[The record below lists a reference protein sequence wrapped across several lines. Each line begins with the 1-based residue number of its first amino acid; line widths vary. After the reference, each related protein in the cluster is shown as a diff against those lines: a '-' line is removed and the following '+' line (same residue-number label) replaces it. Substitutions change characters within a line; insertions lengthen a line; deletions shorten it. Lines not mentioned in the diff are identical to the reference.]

1 MKQHAYLKLEIIKTL
16 NPLDRLTDEQLILLA
31 SRAHTKHYK
40 KRSLVLERGSADHHE
55 YFLLSGSVVLEASD
69 GRKALVDAGSE
80 RAKSALAH
88 LQPRQFNVI
97 SATDSE
103 FLVVAEDVLAQLL
116 KEAPVREYH
125 DENRASGGGDA
136 TYELLM
142 DFYADLKSNQFKLPS
157 VPDIAF
163 RIKDLID
170 RDCSSSDDIAKVVG
184 ADPSMAVKIIR
195 ACNSPLYRGFSEVES
210 CRDAVVRLG
219 MDTTRQLVTI
229 FSLRELFKT
238 KRKEL
243 QSAMEDV
250 WSRSRQVAAIA
261 YVLAEITP
269 GLNKDHALLAGLI
282 HDIGAVPVICYAEA
296 YVDLWADAKN
306 LIEAI
311 AELKG
316 ELGSTLLEHWGFVDN
331 LIEVVNHSDDWLYES
346 GLEKP
351 NYADLVIV
359 AKMHTM
365 IGKAGQK
372 DLPPFNTI
380 PAFQKLANGGLTPQK
395 SLKVLVEARHKIDEV
410 LNLLGPDYR
419 VAV

>member
-1 MKQHAYLKLEIIKTL
+1 MMQQAQLKLDNLKAL
-16 NPLDRLTDEQLILLA
+16 NPLGKLTDEQLVLLA
-31 SRAHTKHYK
+31 SRAHTRHFK

-55 YFLLSGSVVLEASD
+55 YFLLAGTVVLEASD
-69 GRKALVDAGSE
+69 GRKAMVEAGSE
-80 RAKSALAH
+80 RARSALAH
-88 LQPRQFNVI
+88 LQPRQYNVLAA
-97 SATDSE
+97 SDCE
-103 FLVVAEDVLAQLL
+103 FLVVAEEVLAQLL
-116 KEAPVREYH
+116 KEAPSASYH
-125 DENRASGGGDA
+125 GESRAAGGDA
-136 TYELLM
+136 NYELLM
-142 DFYADLKSNQFKLPS
+142 DFYADLKNNQFKLPS

-170 RDCSSSDDIAKVVG
+170 KDCSSAEDIAKVVG
-184 ADPSMAVKIIR
+184 ADPAMVVKIIR

-219 MDTTRQLVTI
+219 METTRQLVTI
-229 FSLRELFKT
+229 FSMRELFKT

-243 QSAMEDV
+243 QAAMEDV
-250 WSRSRQVAAIA
+250 WQRSRHVAAIA

-282 HDIGAVPVICYAEA
+282 HDIGAVPVICYAES
-296 YVDLWADAKN
+296 YVDLWADEKN
-306 LIEAI
+306 LREAI
-311 AELKG
+311 GELKG

-331 LIEVVNHSDDWLYES
+331 LIEVVNHSEDWLYES
-346 GLEKP
+346 GHDKP

-359 AKMHTM
+359 AKMHTL
-365 IGKAGQK
+365 IGKPGQK
-372 DLPPFNTI
+372 DLPPFNSI